1 MKKIS
6 GSLRSYAIEIFFLK
20 RKKMQLLTNEQHES
34 YKDAK
39 ICYICKQKF
48 EDKHSKDVREVR
60 EVRCCE
66 VRDHC
71 YYTGEYRGAAH
82 SICNLK
88 YSVPKETS
96 IVFPD
101 GSNNDY
107 YFVIKELA
115 EEFEKQFTC
124 FVENAEK
131 YMAFSFPIQKEVTRL
146 DKN

>member
-6 GSLRSYAIEIFFLK
+6 GSLKSYAIEIIFFK
-20 RKKMQLLTNEQHES
+20 KEKMQLLTNEQHES

-48 EDKHSKDVREVR
+48 EDKHTKDKKY
-60 EVRCCE
+60 CE

-115 EEFEKQFTC
+115 EESEKQFTC

-146 DKN
+146 DKNLK